1 MKAVLLAEGD
11 PRTLAP
17 LVRQEISKLDREL
30 AIESLQPMDQRV
42 SDVFAPQRLSTLL
55 VGVFAAI
62 ALLLASI
69 GLYGL
74 LAYTTAQ
81 RRKEIALRMAL
92 GAERR
97 TVVGMV
103 IGQGARLVAM
113 GLVVGLIASLAV
125 TRLVASLLYQT
136 NPYDLQAF
144 GIIPVVLV
152 PATLMACAL
161 PAWRAA
167 RVEPT
172 TALRGD

>member
-1 MKAVLLAEGD
+1 
-11 PRTLAP
+11 
-17 LVRQEISKLDREL
+17 
-30 AIESLQPMDQRV
+30 MDQRV
-42 SDVFAPQRLSTLL
+42 SDVVAPQRLSTQL

-62 ALLLASI
+62 ALLLASV

-97 TVVGMV
+97 SVVGMV

-113 GLVVGLIASLAV
+113 GLVVGLIASLAL

-136 NPYDLQAF
+136 NPYDLTGVCHHPGGARPGRADGLCASCVARRAGRADHSAPRRLGSGTETSLAF
-144 GIIPVVLV
+144 GFFEEV
-152 PATLMACAL
+152 
-161 PAWRAA
+161 
-167 RVEPT
+167 
-172 TALRGD
+172 